1 MCEWNKEGF
10 PGSQPVSMD
19 IRNYQTIV
27 QSPYMVSWKADGTR
41 YMMLIEDKN
50 KIYMLD
56 RDNSVFEISHLC
68 FPKDAEYT
76 SHLTNTLV
84 DGELVMD
91 NVNGVKRPRYLIY
104 DIVVYEVC

>member
-1 MCEWNKEGF
+1 MCEWNRKGF
-10 PGSQPVSMD
+10 PGSQAVSMD
-19 IRNYQTIV
+19 ISNYQTIV
-27 QSPYMVSWKADGTR
+27 QSPYMVSWKPDAAR

-50 KIYMLD
+50 QIYMLN